1 MALVAIESKV
11 HNDAIITEIKE
22 KAKFG
27 IDGYPTVGAIVF
39 ENGTPKFK
47 SYNGDR
53 TADQCIILLKK
64 RFLKNNQ
71 VEVVIAPLAIAV
83 IIIKIVIKNQIK
95 NPIKKASRKI
105 KKPKSEPLENT
116 EQRLTAKSKVRWY
129 NDLM

>member
-1 MALVAIESKV
+1 MAPPNLNPIMEIELLV
-11 HNDAIITEIKE
+11 
-22 KAKFG
+22 
-27 IDGYPTVGAIVF
+27 
-39 ENGTPKFK
+39 
-47 SYNGDR
+47 
-53 TADQCIILLKK
+53 QCMNLLKK

-83 IIIKIVIKNQIK
+83 IIIKIVIKNPIK